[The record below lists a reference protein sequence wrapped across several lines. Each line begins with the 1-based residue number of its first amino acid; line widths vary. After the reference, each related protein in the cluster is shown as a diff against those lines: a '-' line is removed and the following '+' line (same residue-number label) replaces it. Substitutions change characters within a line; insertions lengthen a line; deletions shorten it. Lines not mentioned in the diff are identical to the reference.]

1 MTAPPPPTPAPA
13 PSLPG
18 AAAPPLIDVQSV
30 SKSYV
35 GVRALDG
42 VSMTIAPGEIH
53 ALCGENGA
61 GKSTLIK
68 ILAGSVAPSGGTV
81 LVDGRPLA
89 TGSVKASE
97 AAGIAVIHQESVAFP
112 HLSAQDNIFV
122 GREPRRAGG
131 LLLDRGRML
140 AETRALLARLGEV
153 IDPHKPVGELPM
165 AQRQMVGMARALSH
179 KCRLLIM
186 DEPTASLSTRETEVL
201 FRIIRQLKAEGV
213 AILYVSHRMEEIFLL
228 SDRVT
233 VFRDGKYVGTRT
245 TKEITQDDLIKMMV
259 GRELLQVEGA
269 IKTQAEH
276 EASETLL
283 EADGLTRHGVFQNVS
298 LKVRRGEIVGMAGL
312 VGAGRS
318 EVAQAIFGADP
329 LDAGTVR
336 AGGKLLNTGSIRA
349 ALDAG
354 IALVPED
361 RQHLGLVLPMSVGAN
376 LSMTVLKSLTTA
388 GLLSASKQERL
399 ARQLIDG
406 LKVKTA
412 NTFLPAQSLSGGNQ
426 QKLVIGKWLA
436 AKPRILILDEPTRG
450 VDVGA
455 KAEIYKLIRNVA
467 AQGMAVLVI
476 SSDLPEVLLL
486 SDRILVMRAGRIA
499 GELHR
504 HEATQEKVLALA
516 MPTAEPAKVP
526 A

>member
-1 MTAPPPPTPAPA
+1 M
-13 PSLPG
+13 SVE
-18 AAAPPLIDVQSV
+18 PLIRVEAIA
-30 SKSYV
+30 KSYV

-42 VSMTIAPGEIH
+42 VSMDIAPGEIH

-68 ILAGSVAPSGGTV
+68 VLSGSVTPDSGRV
-81 LVDGRPLA
+81 LLNGQPLA
-89 TGSVKASE
+89 TGSVRASE

-122 GREPRRAGG
+122 GREPRLLGG
-131 LLLDRGRML
+131 LLLDRPKML
-140 AETRALLARLGEV
+140 AETRALLARLGEN
-153 IDPHKPVGELPM
+153 IDPYKPVGELPM

-201 FRIIRQLKAEGV
+201 FRIVRQLKAEGV
-213 AILYVSHRMEEIFLL
+213 SILYVSHRLEEIFLL

-233 VFRDGKYVGTRT
+233 VFRDGKHVGTRA

-269 IKTQAEH
+269 VKAAG
-276 EASETLL
+276 EAAGGDVMLDVQNLSR
-283 EADGLTRHGVFQNVS
+283 AGVFKDVS
-298 LKVRRGEIVGMAGL
+298 LQVRRGEIVGMAGL

-318 EVAQAIFGADP
+318 EVAQAIFGADKP
-329 LDAGTVR
+329 D
-336 AGGKLLNTGSIRA
+336 GGVVKVGGRELPPGSLSA
-349 ALDAG
+349 ALKAG
-354 IALVPED
+354 VALVPED
-361 RQHLGLVLPMSVGAN
+361 RQHVGLVLPMSVGAN
-376 LSMTVLKSLTTA
+376 LSMAVLGTLTTA
-388 GLLSASKQERL
+388 GLISGSAEDAL
-399 ARQLIDG
+399 AQKLIAD
-406 LKVKTA
+406 LRVKTA
-412 NTFLPAQSLSGGNQ
+412 NASVAAQTLSGGNQ

-436 AKPRILILDEPTRG
+436 TKPRVLILDEPTRG

-455 KAEIYKLIRNVA
+455 KAEIYKLVRGLA
-467 AQGMAVLVI
+467 ETGMAVLVI

-499 GELHR
+499 GQLHR

-516 MPTAEPAKVP
+516 MPPSAEA